1 MRQKRLHRVG
11 KASETMIVKARKMAL
26 ALMMGGLILC
36 SSAIYALTNALVPR
50 FLVFVIDIFAFTY
63 ALDIILEN

>member
-1 MRQKRLHRVG
+1 RVG

-50 FLVFVIDIFAFTY
+50 FLVFVIDIFAFVY